1 MPSGFSARFAGQN
14 ENWPPS
20 GNQGPVDY
28 PHSRILP
35 DAGQN
40 RRTKGLLLYYTMECG
55 IEQPPCK
62 TRAIRPHFF
71 SWLS

>member
-20 GNQGPVDY
+20 NSRPGGLP
-28 PHSRILP
+28 PFRILP
-35 DAGQN
+35 DAEAESRQEV
-40 RRTKGLLLYYTMECG
+40 YSCIIHG
-55 IEQPPCK
+55 IEVEQPPCK

-71 SWLS
+71 PIS